1 MRAITIG
8 VLSAITAVCWALAIF
23 AQGDGMPQLLAIG
36 LLSGIAAILVTL
48 LSGPNVKSTA
58 EIHDEMAAVVA
69 KVWSS
74 RDAVMPQSKG
84 LSIMGRDGLSSYSTA
99 DEMIKWKKLFDEG
112 VVSEEEYQDA
122 VDKIM
127 KRK

>member
-1 MRAITIG
+1 
-8 VLSAITAVCWALAIF
+8 
-23 AQGDGMPQLLAIG
+23 MPQLLAIG